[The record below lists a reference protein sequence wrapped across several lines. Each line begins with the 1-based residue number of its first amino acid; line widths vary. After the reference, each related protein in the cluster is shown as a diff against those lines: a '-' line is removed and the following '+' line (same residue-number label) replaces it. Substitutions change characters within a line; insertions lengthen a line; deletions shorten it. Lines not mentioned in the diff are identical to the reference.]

1 MAINLLGNYFN
12 TQNNGTDA
20 AASGRLTREEAVRV
34 LNSVNQSNLKELLG
48 LITGDTISGKL
59 ISLDG
64 KSLLLELPDNRLI
77 KTIVDDSMGLKPGT
91 QYTFEVTNNKD
102 GMLSLRPMHQNL
114 AASSTVD
121 AALRASGIEPTDT
134 TREMVNELMK
144 NNMPINKEMLNSI
157 NKELATHSEASVKDI
172 VLLHK
177 LDIPVNADSV
187 KSIGLYQSNNQ
198 WMIENLKSFADNLV
212 NDLLT
217 ELKNAPGVT
226 GMSSQEGINN
236 NQTETL
242 INTLK
247 NILSGISDE
256 TVVSEE
262 ATANINV
269 TASSGDS
276 SSTVSVPLQDQEG
289 YAAGT
294 TTDNLPD
301 INKFNLLKELENLS
315 KDQLNN
321 PKVARMINSALSE
334 ALKDVMLMDPKN
346 LGDRDYVKDYY
357 NKVYDVAD
365 KILNTLTAQGKAD
378 SPSAGM
384 ASDMKG
390 NMNFMNQINELYN
403 YVQLPLKMNN
413 THTNGDL
420 YVYAKKRGKSIE
432 NSGELTA
439 LLHLSMEKLGNVD
452 IFLTLRSGNNLSTKF
467 TLEKEEMIDF
477 IEQNID
483 ILNERLMKKG
493 YSVSGTQVEKS
504 EDSVKEESVIDRI
517 TGDENRIIL
526 STQSFDARA

>member
-1 MAINLLGNYFN
+1 
-12 TQNNGTDA
+12 
-20 AASGRLTREEAVRV
+20 
-34 LNSVNQSNLKELLG
+34 
-48 LITGDTISGKL
+48 
-59 ISLDG
+59 
-64 KSLLLELPDNRLI
+64 
-77 KTIVDDSMGLKPGT
+77 
-91 QYTFEVTNNKD
+91 
-102 GMLSLRPMHQNL
+102 
-114 AASSTVD
+114 
-121 AALRASGIEPTDT
+121 
-134 TREMVNELMK
+134 
-144 NNMPINKEMLNSI
+144 
-157 NKELATHSEASVKDI
+157 
-172 VLLHK
+172 
-177 LDIPVNADSV
+177 
-187 KSIGLYQSNNQ
+187 
-198 WMIENLKSFADNLV
+198 MIENLKSLSDNLV

-226 GMSSQEGINN
+226 GMSSPEGINN

-247 NILSGISDE
+247 SILSGISDKPI
-256 TVVSEE
+256 VSEE
-262 ATANINV
+262 ATANTNV
-269 TASSGDS
+269 TASIGDS
-276 SSTVSVPLQDQEG
+276 SSTVSVPLQGQEG

-301 INKFNLLKELENLS
+301 INKFNLFKELENLS

-452 IFLTLRSGNNLSTKF
+452 IFLTLRLGNNLSTKF